1 MGPWRLELVRAWR
14 TRRLIVLLAA
24 FVIVGL
30 GDPVLTY
37 YLPELVSGGPR
48 DNGVHVVLPRQTA
61 LDGITGVAGSLA
73 ELDTLVVAIVAAA
86 SLVFDARPALAAFYR
101 TRLRQP
107 VRLVLPRYLVMT
119 ALAVAALAAGTLA
132 AWYETS
138 VLLGPVPA
146 AGLAGGFALEAVWF
160 CFVTSLVAAFASVV
174 RSAGAAAG
182 SAIAVLLAL
191 ALLGSVSVI
200 SSWLPT
206 RLSASLP
213 DLISPD
219 SAGGIWHAVIVAAA
233 AAVLL
238 VVVAVRRLGRREL

>member
-1 MGPWRLELVRAWR
+1 MGPWKLELLRIWR

-37 YLPELVSGGPR
+37 YLPELARGGPR
-48 DNGVHVVLPRQTA
+48 GGVHVILPKQTG

-73 ELDTLVVAIVAAA
+73 ELGTLVVAIVAAA
-86 SLVFDARPALAAFYR
+86 SLVFDNRPALAAFYR

-119 ALAVAALAAGTLA
+119 GAVIAALAAGTLA
-132 AWYETS
+132 AWYETT
-138 VLLGPVPA
+138 VLLGSVPA
-146 AGLAGGFALEAVWF
+146 GDLAGGFALEALWF
-160 CFVTSLVAAFASVV
+160 CFVTSLVVAFAGLV
-174 RSAGAAAG
+174 RSAGGAVG

-191 ALLGSVSVI
+191 ALLGSVTVI

-213 DLISPD
+213 DLISPN
-219 SAGGIWHAVIVAAA
+219 SAGNIWHAVIVAAA
-233 AAVLL
+233 AVIVL
-238 VVVAVRRLGRREL
+238 VVVAVSRLGRREL

>member
-1 MGPWRLELVRAWR
+1 MGPWRLELIRAWR

-37 YLPELVSGGPR
+37 FLRDLVSRGPR
-48 DNGVHVVLPRQTA
+48 DGVHVILPRPTA

-73 ELDTLVVAIVAAA
+73 ELGTLVVAIVAAA
-86 SLVFDARPALAAFYR
+86 SLVFDGRPALAAFYR
-101 TRLRQP
+101 TRLLRP
-107 VRLVLPRYLVMT
+107 VRLVLPRYLVVT
-119 ALAVAALAAGTLA
+119 AAALVALAAGTLA
-132 AWYETS
+132 AWYETA
-138 VLLGPVPA
+138 VLFGAVPA
-146 AGLAGGFALEAVWF
+146 VALAAGFALEALWF
-160 CFVTSLVAAFASVV
+160 CFVTSLVLAFASVV
-174 RSAGAAAG
+174 RGAGAAVG

-206 RLSASLP
+206 RLSDSLP

-219 SAGGIWHAVIVAAA
+219 AAGDIWHAVIVAAA
-233 AAVLL
+233 AAVVL
-238 VVVAVRRLGRREL
+238 VVVAVWRLGRREL